1 MLIYNPPHGK
11 SIRVPKTFVRFM
23 RFVFKEK
30 IRVHLSVCQKYS
42 LIRAI
47 EFKKIRVHL
56 CNLWENKK
64 YPWDSRLLP
73 FGQWVFDKSRVQRKI
88 RVHLC
93 VPKTSIDLIHAYIYF
108 MSFLRL

>member
-1 MLIYNPPHGK
+1 MLIYNPPYGK
-11 SIRVPKTFVRFM
+11 SIRVPKIFDSCS
-23 RFVFKEK
+23 KE
-30 IRVHLSVCQKYS
+30 
-42 LIRAI
+42 
-47 EFKKIRVHL
+47 KIRVHL

-108 MSFLRL
+108 MSFLRLLKC